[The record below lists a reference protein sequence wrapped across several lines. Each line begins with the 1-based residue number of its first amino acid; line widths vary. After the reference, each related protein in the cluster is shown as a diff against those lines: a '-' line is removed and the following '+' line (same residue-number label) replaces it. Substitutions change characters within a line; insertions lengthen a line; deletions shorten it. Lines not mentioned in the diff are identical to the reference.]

1 MKGWPGEP
9 DMEHDVLV
17 AQGPAADADGKPI
30 SNVIFDFGNVLI
42 YWDPSV
48 VLLPRYSQETI
59 DQFLDNDISG
69 FYDANDRMDG
79 GASPDEGVAWMRE
92 HYGDKWADILRYYLD
107 NFEDSLTGVV
117 PGARVLVNDL
127 KAAGIGVWGLSN
139 WEKELF
145 PIALKHCE
153 ILQRLDDRSGAGDS
167 GHPWPRRPSGVG
179 VRAHAQAAQG
189 HLREG
194 LGGVRHQRRKQR
206 IHRRQ
211 GDEHRGRERGRHP
224 RHSLL
229 GRPQAARA
237 ADRAGHRYPGGS
249 VTSARPHVVRRSTMM
264 TGQMA

>member
-1 MKGWPGEP
+1 MTCWWRR
-9 DMEHDVLV
+9 
-17 AQGPAADADGKPI
+17 GPPRPPTAI

-127 KAAGIGVWGLSN
+127 KAAGIGVWHMRKPHKDIY
-139 WEKELF
+139 EKALEEF
-145 PIALKHCE
+145 GISAESSVFIDDKAMNIA
-153 ILQRLDDRSGAGDS
+153 GANEAGIRGIRFSDA
-167 GHPWPRRPSGVG
+167 RK
-179 VRAHAQAAQG
+179 
-189 HLREG
+189 LRE
-194 LGGVRHQRRKQR
+194 LL
-206 IHRRQ
+206 IEQ
-211 GDEHRGRERGRHP
+211 GIDIP
-224 RHSLL
+224 AV
-229 GRPQAARA
+229 Q
-237 ADRAGHRYPGGS
+237 
-249 VTSARPHVVRRSTMM
+249 
-264 TGQMA
+264 

>member
-1 MKGWPGEP
+1 
-9 DMEHDVLV
+9 
-17 AQGPAADADGKPI
+17 
-30 SNVIFDFGNVLI
+30 
-42 YWDPSV
+42 
-48 VLLPRYSQETI
+48 
-59 DQFLDNDISG
+59 
-69 FYDANDRMDG
+69 
-79 GASPDEGVAWMRE
+79 MRE

-153 ILQRLDDRSGAGDS
+153 ILQRLDGRLVSGYVHMRKPHKDIYEKALEEFGISAESSVFIDDKAMNIAGANEAGD
-167 GHPWPRRPSGVG
+167 
-179 VRAHAQAAQG
+179 
-189 HLREG
+189 
-194 LGGVRHQRRKQR
+194 
-206 IHRRQ
+206 
-211 GDEHRGRERGRHP
+211 P

-249 VTSARPHVVRRSTMM
+249 VTSARRPAFDDDDRADGLKSQYRGRKRNTC
-264 TGQMA
+264 

>member
-1 MKGWPGEP
+1 M
-9 DMEHDVLV
+9 
-17 AQGPAADADGKPI
+17 
-30 SNVIFDFGNVLI
+30 IFDFGNVLI

-153 ILQRLDDRSGAGDS
+153 ILQRLDGRLVSGYVHMRKPHKDIYEEALEEFGS
-167 GHPWPRRPSGVG
+167 
-179 VRAHAQAAQG
+179 
-189 HLREG
+189 
-194 LGGVRHQRRKQR
+194 QRRKQR

-211 GDEHRGRERGRHP
+211 GDEHRGRERAGIRGI
-224 RHSLL
+224 RFSDARKLRELL
-229 GRPQAARA
+229 IEQGIDIPAVQ
-237 ADRAGHRYPGGS
+237 
-249 VTSARPHVVRRSTMM
+249 
-264 TGQMA
+264 

>member
-17 AQGPAADADGKPI
+17 AQGLAAAADGKPI

-153 ILQRLDDRSGAGDS
+153 ILQRLDGRLVSGYVHMRKPHKDIYEKALEEFGISAESSVFIDEAGIRGIRFSDA
-167 GHPWPRRPSGVG
+167 RK
-179 VRAHAQAAQG
+179 
-189 HLREG
+189 LRE
-194 LGGVRHQRRKQR
+194 LL
-206 IHRRQ
+206 IEQ
-211 GDEHRGRERGRHP
+211 GIDIP
-224 RHSLL
+224 AV
-229 GRPQAARA
+229 Q
-237 ADRAGHRYPGGS
+237 
-249 VTSARPHVVRRSTMM
+249 
-264 TGQMA
+264 